1 MKKSILFVLGLALT
15 SSLVLTS
22 CKDDDKD
29 DMTNT
34 TPTTPSLYTQVGGT
48 TMVNDPA
55 NQGQMIEA
63 GRLALRSVVDS
74 TIFVIAADSRL
85 AEHFGPLLSEVG
97 SGNTSNL
104 AVLSENLTDFFA
116 VALGSENDTY
126 VGLNMVDAHNPNE
139 NPRMGVVSTD
149 ADFDAFVEDL
159 VIGAQQNGVPNEI
172 IGQIGAV
179 VETLR
184 GDVVQG

>member
-85 AEHFGPLLSEVG
+85 AEHFGPLLSEV
-97 SGNTSNL
+97 
-104 AVLSENLTDFFA
+104 
-116 VALGSENDTY
+116 
-126 VGLNMVDAHNPNE
+126 
-139 NPRMGVVSTD
+139 
-149 ADFDAFVEDL
+149 
-159 VIGAQQNGVPNEI
+159 
-172 IGQIGAV
+172 
-179 VETLR
+179 
-184 GDVVQG
+184 